1 MKKRHN
7 KVTFQP
13 NGRTVYA
20 LAGTTVFEAAARAG
34 ILLQSPCGGKGTCG
48 KCRVRLVE
56 GSCDPTD
63 ACRNALTEEQL
74 EQGFRLACQAK
85 IRGDSVVEVPDA
97 SLYDASS
104 KILTAGEGSELSVRP
119 AVWKRYVELPTP
131 SSEDAVADLRR
142 LETEIGKVHVH
153 LDVMQGL
160 PGALRDNGFK
170 GTAVVCSS
178 RLLAFE
184 AGNTEE
190 QCYGVAFDLGTTTVV
205 GVLVDLA
212 TGRERAVVAAMNPQ
226 ISLGDDVISRIT
238 RAREVVGAV
247 EEMQA
252 SVVATFNKL
261 IDELAEQAAVARATI
276 YEISVA
282 GNTTM
287 QHLFCGISPAALG
300 EVPFPPAYNR
310 ALMVTTREVG
320 LEVHP
325 NARLYVFPNIGGFV
339 GGDTVAGI
347 LANALHRTDRPA
359 LLVDIGTNGEIVLA
373 CGGKLFATSTA
384 AGPAFEGAR
393 ISAGMRA
400 TAGAIEKM
408 VMNGEDLV
416 YNVIGDTAPSGI
428 CGTALIDLAALL
440 LRAGIIESTG
450 RVLGPEEAPDSV
462 PERLRER
469 LHERDGQVDFL
480 ITDAEESRSGEP
492 IYLLQRDI
500 RELQLATGAIRAG
513 VNIMLQRCGLTAD
526 DLSEV
531 LIAGGFGNF
540 IRRGNAKRIGLL
552 PNVPSDRIRF
562 VGNASS
568 MGAKY
573 ILLSEELRAVAESI
587 AESAEHVDLSM
598 DPEFQMEFGMAMM
611 FPEEPM

>member
-1 MKKRHN
+1 MKSRY

-13 NGRTVYA
+13 SGRTVHV
-20 LAGTTVFEAAARAG
+20 LAETILFEAAARAG
-34 ILLQSPCGGKGTCG
+34 VLLQSPCGGKGTCG
-48 KCRVRLVE
+48 KCRVRVVE
-56 GSCDPTD
+56 GACAPSE
-63 ACRNALTEEQL
+63 ACRSALTEEQL
-74 EQGFRLACQAK
+74 EEGYRLACQAK
-85 IRGDSVVEVPDA
+85 VGGDSVVDVPDA
-97 SLYDASS
+97 SLYEAST
-104 KILTAGEGSELSVRP
+104 KILTSGEGRELSGQP
-119 AVWKRYVELPTP
+119 AVWKRYVELPCP

-142 LETEIGKVHVH
+142 LEREIGKVHVH

-160 PGALRDNGFK
+160 PNALRDNAFK

-184 AGNTEE
+184 PGNTEG

-205 GVLVDLA
+205 GELIDLT
-212 TGRERAVVAAMNPQ
+212 TGRELAVVATMNPQ

-238 RAREVVGAV
+238 RARETPGAV

-252 SVVATFNKL
+252 SVVGALNEL
-261 IDELAEQAAVARATI
+261 IEELVAEADVPQEKI
-276 YEISVA
+276 YEITVA

-310 ALMVTTREVG
+310 TLMMTTREVG
-320 LEVHP
+320 LRVHP
-325 NARLYVFPNIGGFV
+325 NARLCVFPNIGGFV

-347 LANALHRTDRPA
+347 LANGLHCTDRPA
-359 LLVDIGTNGEIVLA
+359 VLVDIGTNGEIVLA
-373 CGGKLFATSTA
+373 CDGKLFTTSTA

-400 TAGAIEKM
+400 TVGAIEKV

-416 YNVIGDTAPSGI
+416 YNVIGDTAPIGL
-428 CGTALIDLAALL
+428 CGTGLIDLAAVL
-440 LRAGIIESTG
+440 LRAGIIDATG
-450 RVLGPEEAPDSV
+450 RVLGKEEVPSSV
-462 PERLRER
+462 PSALCSR
-469 LHERDGQVDFL
+469 LHERDDGQVDVL
-480 ITDAEESRSGEP
+480 VASAEESKSGEA

-513 VNIMLQRCGLTAD
+513 LNIMLQRCGLTAD

-540 IRRGNAKRIGLL
+540 IRRGNARRIGLL
-552 PNVPSDRIRF
+552 PNIPSDRLRF

-573 ILLSEELRAVAESI
+573 VLISEEARGIVESI

-611 FPEEPM
+611 FPEDA